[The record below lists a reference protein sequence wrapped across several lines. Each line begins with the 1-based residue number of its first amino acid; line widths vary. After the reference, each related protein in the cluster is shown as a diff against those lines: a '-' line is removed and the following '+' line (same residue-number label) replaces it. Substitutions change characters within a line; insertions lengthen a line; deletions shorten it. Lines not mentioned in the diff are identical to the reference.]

1 MDFEY
6 TDYFG
11 KLVLNPTDCILR
23 FEHKKTS
30 RIYEQ
35 TYYDRD
41 FPDFAT
47 LGGLDFVGHLLRL
60 CFTSTDHVCVK
71 NFRESPTILHL
82 EIHHEN
88 PILLRPLVLAITIP
102 AIRKQSGNSDL
113 ETMNRKITELSATF
127 AKKLDPLLTRIVALE
142 ERCGDSIVIPGCP
155 NAIPVS
161 STCLALVRDKTALPS
176 GHYYAHVYPGA
187 IYYHSSYPEPNWN
200 SPFYNQSMNSAGV
213 NAQAFPYIGYA
224 HSGLTSLNNLVY
236 LTKCTHLTLSGI
248 PEIMDFSPIAKMTW
262 LTSLSIVASCKGT
275 QNPPTVNGNIPVL
288 KNIAWITALKGL
300 TSLSFLGCTELADIT
315 PLRELPKL
323 TDLDIRGTAV
333 KNVAFLTNASIKISQ

>member
-23 FEHKKTS
+23 FEHKKTC

-71 NFRESPTILHL
+71 NFRESPAILHL

-102 AIRKQSGNSDL
+102 AIRKQSGISDL

-127 AKKLDPLLTRIVALE
+127 AKKLDPLLTRIAALE

-176 GHYYAHVYPGA
+176 GKYYAYVYPNM
-187 IYYHSSYPEPNWN
+187 YHNNPTSSEPNWN
-200 SPFYNQSMNSAGV
+200 SPFYYNGWAIV
-213 NAQAFPYIGYA
+213 HAQVFPYIGYA

-248 PEIMDFSPIAKMTW
+248 PEITDFSPIAKMTW
-262 LTSLSIVASCKGT
+262 LTSLSIVASCKAT
-275 QNPPTVNGNIPVL
+275 PSPEVSGNIPTL
-288 KNIAWITALKGL
+288 NDISWITALKNL
-300 TSLSFLGCTELADIT
+300 TTLSFVGCSSLTDIT

-323 TDLDIRGTAV
+323 TDLDIRGTAI
-333 KNVAFLTNASIKISQ
+333 KNVAFLTNASIEISQ